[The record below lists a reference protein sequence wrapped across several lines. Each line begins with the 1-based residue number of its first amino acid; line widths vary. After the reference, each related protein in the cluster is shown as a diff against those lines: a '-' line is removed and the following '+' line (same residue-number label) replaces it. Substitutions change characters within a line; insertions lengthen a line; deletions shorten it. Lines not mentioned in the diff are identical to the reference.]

1 MQLRQSLCH
10 SQTCMMNDK
19 GFQIFITKIV
29 LFLVIPFC
37 AYVYFLDVLVEFEG
51 IYAEEL
57 FFVR

>member
-1 MQLRQSLCH
+1 
-10 SQTCMMNDK
+10 MMNDK